1 MRALDWLLGTP
12 IATSEAE
19 KQHIGPLAG
28 IPILGLD
35 ALSSA
40 AYGPEAALTLLLPL
54 GVTGLLYVWP
64 IMALISL
71 ILLIVY
77 FSYRQTIAAYPGGGG
92 SYSVA
97 RENLGPKAALLAGAA
112 LALDY
117 ILNVAVG
124 ISAGVG
130 ALVSAVPSLLPH
142 TLKLCLAIL
151 ALLTLINLRGVK
163 ESGLAFMLPTYLF
176 VATLG
181 GIIVIGLAKAL
192 LADGHPAAVEP
203 PPALPIGTE
212 AVSAWILLRAFAS
225 GCTAMT
231 GVEAVSNGVPLFKN
245 PTIVNAQRTLG
256 IIVAILVALLAG
268 IAGLSRAYGVVA
280 TPPGETG
287 YQSVLSMLAGAVVG
301 RGSFYYLT
309 MAAVVAVLALSANTS
324 FADFPRLCRVLA
336 EDRYLPGAFVRRGR
350 RLVFSN
356 GIILLAACAA
366 ALLIGFGGITDRLIP
381 LFAIGAF
388 LAFTLSQAGMV
399 AHWRRTP
406 SPHARRSMIINAVG
420 ATSTGITLLI
430 VAVSKFADG
439 AWITVLVV
447 PLMVIAFSSVNRHY
461 RRVAGQLETIEPLAI
476 PLPRSPIVVVPA
488 NSWNKMMK
496 HALDFALRLS
506 SEIYVVQI
514 KTERD
519 SIEDLSDNWELLIG
533 APAKARGI
541 PEPKLVVLESDVRRF
556 YTPFVDFVFA
566 LELSNPDRDIMV
578 VIPELV
584 MTHWWAALL
593 HNNRGMLMRTLLR
606 TQCGPRVFIVDAP
619 YRLQK

>member
-1 MRALDWLLGTP
+1 MRTLDWLLGTP

-19 KQHIGPLAG
+19 KQRIGPLAG

-35 ALSSA
+35 AFSSA

-54 GVTGLLYVWP
+54 GVTGLLYVGP
-64 IMALISL
+64 IMALIAL

-77 FSYRQTIAAYPGGGG
+77 FSYRQTIAAYPLGGG

-181 GIIVIGLAKAL
+181 GIIVIGFAKTV
-192 LADGHPAAVEP
+192 LADGHPAPVEP

-212 AVSAWILLRAFAS
+212 AVGAWILLRAFAS

-245 PTIVNAQRTLG
+245 PPTVNAQRTLG
-256 IIVAILVALLAG
+256 MIVAILVALLAG

-287 YQSVLSMLAGAVVG
+287 YQSVLSMLTGAVVG

-366 ALLIGFGGITDRLIP
+366 ALLIAFGGITDRLIP

-439 AWITVLVV
+439 AWITVVVV
-447 PLMVIAFSSVNRHY
+447 PLMVIAFSRVNRHY
-461 RRVAGQLETIEPLAI
+461 RRIAGQLETIEPLAV
-476 PLPRSPIVVVPA
+476 PLPRSPIIVVPA

-533 APAKARGI
+533 APAKERGV
-541 PEPKLVVLESDVRRF
+541 PEPRLVVLESDVRRF
-556 YTPFVDFVFA
+556 YIPFVDFVFA
-566 LELSNPDRDIMV
+566 LELSNPDRDIVV

-606 TQCGPRVFIVDAP
+606 MQCGPRVFIVDAP
-619 YRLQK
+619 YRLHK